1 MYSVALKDMIEK
13 MDLENCTPDID
24 ISEIKISHTDVN
36 RPALQLAGFFD
47 YFDAERVQIIG
58 YVEYAYMKQM
68 SGERRMEVISRLL
81 DHQVPC
87 IVFCRDLDLPEGLEE
102 HATKKGVPILRT
114 CKTTTAFMSELIRW
128 LSVELAPRD
137 RKSVV

>member
-81 DHQVPC
+81 YHQVP
-87 IVFCRDLDLPEGLEE
+87 
-102 HATKKGVPILRT
+102 
-114 CKTTTAFMSELIRW
+114 
-128 LSVELAPRD
+128 
-137 RKSVV
+137 